1 MTKHTSKEE
10 ALQMIKVI
18 LLYIISNFPLILH
31 IIPQSNIEE
40 LNGTIEK
47 VDIVNII
54 RNNSVMYI
62 YMCTGDTAKEFDR
75 VKSDNCNRL

>member
-18 LLYIISNFPLILH
+18 LLYIISNSLLTLH
-31 IIPQSNIEE
+31 IILQSNIEE

-54 RNNSVMYI
+54 TYH
-62 YMCTGDTAKEFDR
+62 
-75 VKSDNCNRL
+75 